1 MIHTVHM
8 VKNNILYSL
17 DFPNFEDAYAYF
29 RKNKHEWQAGD
40 ISRKYEVTEVFYSFD
55 NREQKTK

>member
-1 MIHTVHM
+1 M